1 MAMGGSH
8 LGISLLLVVVAALL
22 AQQAGAQPW
31 QVCGISGNYT
41 GNSTYQSNIKLLST
55 TLPGNASSSSDLFAK
70 AGVGADPDTV
80 YALALC
86 RGDMNASGCGSCVAT
101 AFQEAQQLCALNK
114 DATIYYDECYL
125 RFSNRN
131 FLDATRNENSM
142 VLMNTEQVSSQV
154 PVFDAAV
161 AALLNATADYA
172 VTNSTRRFATGE
184 QDYDRRS
191 YPTLYGLTQ
200 CTPDLSPDDCR
211 SCLGVLIGR
220 MPQYLS
226 GREGG
231 RITGVRCNFRY
242 EVYPFFS
249 SSPSLRLPAPA
260 PAPVNEAPTATP
272 PDSRNPKDIESIDS
286 LLLDLSTLRV
296 ATDNFAEN
304 NKLGEGGFGTVYKGI
319 LPGGQEIAVKKL
331 SQSSGHG
338 IQEFKNELVL
348 VAKLQHKNLVRLVG
362 VCMQEHEKLLVY
374 EYMPNKSMDI
384 ILYDTE
390 KSMQLDWGK
399 RSKIINGIARGLQ
412 YLHEDSQLKI
422 IHRDLKARNVLLDS
436 DYTPKVSDFGLARLL
451 EGDQSQE
458 VTKRIVGT

>member
-41 GNSTYQSNIKLLST
+41 GNSTYQSNMKLLST
-55 TLPGNASSSSDLFAK
+55 TLPGNASSSRDLFAK
-70 AGVGADPDTV
+70 AGVGADPDMV

-172 VTNSTRRFATGE
+172 VTNSTRGFATGE

-211 SCLGVLIGR
+211 SCLGVLIAR

-249 SSPSLRLPAPA
+249 SRPSLRLPAPA
-260 PAPVNEAPTATP
+260 PAPVNERPTATP
-272 PDSRNPKDIESIDS
+272 PGRPRNRTRIVLAVALPIVAAVLAVTLVCLCLLRRRRRRPTRDLPQSYSGNPKDIESIDS
-286 LLLDLSTLRV
+286 LLLNISTLRA

-304 NKLGEGGFGTVYKGI
+304 NKLGEGGFGTVYKVQVWEHWTTGTI
-319 LPGGQEIAVKKL
+319 VEIIDSSLRGNAPMEQVLKYIHIGLLCIQDNPVDRPTMSTVMSCLAAAPSL
-331 SQSSGHG
+331 S
-338 IQEFKNELVL
+338 
-348 VAKLQHKNLVRLVG
+348 RL
-362 VCMQEHEKLLVY
+362 H
-374 EYMPNKSMDI
+374 
-384 ILYDTE
+384 
-390 KSMQLDWGK
+390 
-399 RSKIINGIARGLQ
+399 
-412 YLHEDSQLKI
+412 
-422 IHRDLKARNVLLDS
+422 
-436 DYTPKVSDFGLARLL
+436 
-451 EGDQSQE
+451 
-458 VTKRIVGT
+458 

>member
-31 QVCGISGNYT
+31 Q
-41 GNSTYQSNIKLLST
+41 LLST

-114 DATIYYDECYL
+114 DATIYYDECRCSTL
-125 RFSNRN
+125 
-131 FLDATRNENSM
+131 
-142 VLMNTEQVSSQV
+142 

-272 PDSRNPKDIESIDS
+272 PGRSRNRTRIVLAIALPIVAAVLAVTLVCLCLLRKRRRPTTDLPQPYSRNPKDIESIDS
-286 LLLDLSTLRV
+286 LLDISTLRV

-304 NKLGEGGFGTVYKGI
+304 NKLGEGGFGTVYKVQVWEHWTTGTI
-319 LPGGQEIAVKKL
+319 VEIIDSSLRGNAPMEQVLKYIHIGLLCIQDNPVDRPTMSTVNVMLSSSTVSLPAPLKPICSESHPRAT
-331 SQSSGHG
+331 QSSGLPG
-338 IQEFKNELVL
+338 ALSPNEV
-348 VAKLQHKNLVRLVG
+348 
-362 VCMQEHEKLLVY
+362 
-374 EYMPNKSMDI
+374 SI
-384 ILYDTE
+384 TE
-390 KSMQLDWGK
+390 
-399 RSKIINGIARGLQ
+399 
-412 YLHEDSQLKI
+412 
-422 IHRDLKARNVLLDS
+422 
-436 DYTPKVSDFGLARLL
+436 L
-451 EGDQSQE
+451 EP
-458 VTKRIVGT
+458 R